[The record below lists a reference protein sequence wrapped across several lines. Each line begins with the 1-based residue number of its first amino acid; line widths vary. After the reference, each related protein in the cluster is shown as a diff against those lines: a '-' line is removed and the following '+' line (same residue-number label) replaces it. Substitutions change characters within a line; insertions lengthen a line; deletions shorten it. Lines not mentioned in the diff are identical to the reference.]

1 MKGWCLFWLVV
12 SNSRDDSSFP
22 VVRPVLAELE
32 SGKFHLF
39 RAMTGFPMDVA
50 DFENGKHINIV
61 CTLKVDHTH
70 ITHLMTL
77 LNDGCDFHLD
87 GLLNGSLDSYSIL
100 GSSLSC
106 QLPMPKAFTDEK
118 TKILSH
124 FTLSWE
130 GMPNLIDPC
139 SGFGGLAHG
148 AIAAGMH
155 VMVAVDQNPKMFAH
169 YGKIREATKI
179 CGDFGCQEVLVGIW
193 QHVKGAKVT
202 QIRTL
207 RAKSPREEGT
217 EWRWGLGSV
226 MFGLL
231 IGVAALRQFRTLGLL
246 LTTILILLCVGVGA
260 VCPPRQLHVCPGRAA
275 WTSWFMLTLMC
286 RIGEAM
292 NPGPDEGR
300 SHILGTFNPIGLKGK
315 ALHRVSHL
323 AHGDIWAVSE
333 TQFCAQSMQA
343 FRSGLHFAESPY
355 RYCVGGHP
363 VLAQNNRIVHPAWRG
378 VALPSKFPTRPL
390 PSPWPRGIYA
400 LSRVQVTAT
409 LEHDTWLTGATVYG
423 EPESATYPQQKQNK
437 DHLLLCAISQVWSDG
452 AEVSNL
458 GLLGFSFRQHTRWF
472 IKLLKVTLK
481 HMGVSLTMGC
491 ERPDSQIFQMHTG
504 VLALPWDPQRMILV
518 YKWMLANAG
527 QTFKRQSRLIV
538 SLPFG
543 HRMAVPCVCFTLG
556 LWPP

>member
-1 MKGWCLFWLVV
+1 MKGWFLFWLVV

-87 GLLNGSLDSYSIL
+87 GLLNGGLDSYSIL

-231 IGVAALRQFRTLGLL
+231 IGCCCLASV
-246 LTTILILLCVGVGA
+246 
-260 VCPPRQLHVCPGRAA
+260 P
-275 WTSWFMLTLMC
+275 
-286 RIGEAM
+286 
-292 NPGPDEGR
+292 NPGPFAYHNFD
-300 SHILGTFNPIGLKGK
+300 F
-315 ALHRVSHL
+315 ALHWS
-323 AHGDIWAVSE
+323 W
-333 TQFCAQSMQA
+333 
-343 FRSGLHFAESPY
+343 
-355 RYCVGGHP
+355 GG
-363 VLAQNNRIVHPAWRG
+363 VPAT
-378 VALPSKFPTRPL
+378 PTSCL
-390 PSPWPRGIYA
+390 PWPSC
-400 LSRVQVTAT
+400 L
-409 LEHDTWLTGATVYG
+409 D
-423 EPESATYPQQKQNK
+423 
-437 DHLLLCAISQVWSDG
+437 LLVHVDIDV
-452 AEVSNL
+452 
-458 GLLGFSFRQHTRWF
+458 
-472 IKLLKVTLK
+472 
-481 HMGVSLTMGC
+481 
-491 ERPDSQIFQMHTG
+491 
-504 VLALPWDPQRMILV
+504 
-518 YKWMLANAG
+518 
-527 QTFKRQSRLIV
+527 
-538 SLPFG
+538 
-543 HRMAVPCVCFTLG
+543 
-556 LWPP
+556 